1 MSDWRDTYPAADRG
15 YEPLLESIV
24 ERVGNRYRVPSY
36 CLRALT
42 RESRAGS
49 SHSLPPMAR

>member
-24 ERVGNRYRVPSY
+24 ESGWVIAIECRVI
-36 CLRALT
+36 A
-42 RESRAGS
+42 
-49 SHSLPPMAR
+49 